1 MVRSRGLELDGDI
14 MFPKNT
20 RFLIVDDFTT
30 MRKVIKKVL
39 SDLGYTDVSEAPD
52 GPTAIPMIQKAYES
66 NQAFGFIICDYNMP
80 HMSGAELLAYCKSKT
95 ELCQTPFVL
104 ITADIHQKNSLVA
117 AGTGV
122 SEYLIKPF
130 NSLTLKNKLDQVW
143 NHAHTE
149 SPIAK
154 AS

>member
-1 MVRSRGLELDGDI
+1 

-66 NQAFGFIICDYNMP
+66 GNAYGFIICDFNMP
-80 HMSGAELLAYCKSKT
+80 QMTGTELLAFCKARA
-95 ELCQTPFVL
+95 ELCETPFVL
-104 ITADIHQKNSLVA
+104 ITADIHQKNSLEA

-122 SEYLIKPF
+122 SDYLIKPF
-130 NSLTLKNKLDQVW
+130 NTKTLKNKLDQVW
-143 NHAHTE
+143 DHLPANVSA
-149 SPIAK
+149 AK

>member
-1 MVRSRGLELDGDI
+1 
-14 MFPKNT
+14 MFPKDT

-52 GPTAIPMIQKAYES
+52 GPTAIPMIQNAYDS
-66 NQAFGFIICDYNMP
+66 GQAYGFIICDFNMP
-80 HMSGAELLAYCKSKT
+80 QMSGTELLDFCKSRI
-95 ELCQTPFVL
+95 ELSHTPFVL
-104 ITADIHQKNSLVA
+104 ITADVQQKNSLEA

-130 NSLTLKNKLDQVW
+130 NTSTLKNKLAQVW
-143 NHAHTE
+143 EHLHSEAPT
-149 SPIAK
+149 AK

>member
-1 MVRSRGLELDGDI
+1 

-66 NQAFGFIICDYNMP
+66 GNAYGFIICDFNMP
-80 HMSGAELLAYCKSKT
+80 QMLGTELLAFCKART
-95 ELCQTPFVL
+95 EHCETPFVM
-104 ITADIHQKNSLVA
+104 ITADLDQKKSLEA
-117 AGTGV
+117 AGTEA
-122 SEYLIKPF
+122 SDYLIKPF
-130 NSLTLKNKLDQVW
+130 NTNTLKNKLDQVW
-143 NHAHTE
+143 DHLHENIPT
-149 SPIAK
+149 AK
-154 AS
+154 AG